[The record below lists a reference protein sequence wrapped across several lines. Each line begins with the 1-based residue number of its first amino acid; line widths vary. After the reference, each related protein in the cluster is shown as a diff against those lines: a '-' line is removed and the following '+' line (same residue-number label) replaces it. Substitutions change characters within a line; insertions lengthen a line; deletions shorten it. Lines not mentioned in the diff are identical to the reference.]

1 MMNQLQKSTEVRK
14 NWSEFIDGVVREKP
28 SLFRRNRDTLS
39 VLSLDQ
45 LNFLLE
51 GYHLTLKILSEEDG
65 TFTGILEELDLL
77 ANETN
82 EIELVNTIICDLMEY
97 ANEYMDNF
105 AMYFNSPNRKKH
117 FPYVYK
123 AISQSESR
131 SLVREDFTIYRT
143 DEHA

>member
-1 MMNQLQKSTEVRK
+1 MYQTQKATEVRK

-28 SLFRRNRDTLS
+28 SIIKRNRDTLS
-39 VLSLDQ
+39 VLSLEQ

-65 TFTGILEELDLL
+65 SFSGVLEELDLL

-82 EIELVNTIICDLMEY
+82 EIELVNTIINDLMEY
-97 ANEYMDNF
+97 ADEYMENF

-123 AISQSESR
+123 VISQTESR
-131 SLVREDFTIYRT
+131 NLLREDFNIYKVN
-143 DEHA
+143 

>member
-1 MMNQLQKSTEVRK
+1 MFLMYQTQKATEVRK

-28 SLFRRNRDTLS
+28 SIIKRNRDTLS
-39 VLSLDQ
+39 VLSLEQ

-65 TFTGILEELDLL
+65 SFSGVLEELDLL

-82 EIELVNTIICDLMEY
+82 EIELVNTIINDLMEY
-97 ANEYMDNF
+97 ADEYMENF

-123 AISQSESR
+123 VISQTESR
-131 SLVREDFTIYRT
+131 NLLREDFNIYKVN
-143 DEHA
+143 